1 MTQEQFIATTKGSG
15 LIHWQD
21 GSAVHFVGI
30 GGMALSAIAR
40 ILLQRGFQVSG
51 SDTETSSYTDDL
63 HALGATISQGHH
75 AINVRNADLVIYSA
89 AIRMDNPEIVE
100 SKRLGIPIIRRS
112 EAISALLSDKERS
125 ITVSG
130 THGKTTTTALISTI
144 LAKEGLNP
152 SYLIGTKVPDLC
164 GNAIWGT
171 GRDIVVEAD
180 EFDSAFLQYRPDVAV
195 LTHLEADHLDYFGS
209 PDRIEH
215 EFCKFVSNLASESTI
230 ITRKGIPMLD
240 RVVESAKTQVIT
252 YGTSGDWQLD
262 WKGFYDRQSIFE
274 IHPPSAPT
282 RSVRLS
288 LPGIHNAINAVAAI
302 ATCNNLGVEIDNC
315 IEHLATFSGL
325 ERRFEIKSSANG
337 ITIVDDYAHH
347 PTEVIETI
355 KAAKELHQG
364 RVWAVFQPH
373 LRSRT
378 VDLFEDFL
386 DAFNYADRVTITE
399 IFSPQGRD
407 STESITGVDLAKAME
422 HRNCSFAQTIEA
434 AYELISR
441 EAKSGDLIVVMGA
454 GDITTLTDQL
464 IVWLET
470 L

>member
-1 MTQEQFIATTKGSG
+1 MTQEQFGTANKHSESTQ
-15 LIHWQD
+15 WQD
-21 GSAVHFVGI
+21 THTVHFVGI

-51 SDTETSSYTDDL
+51 SDSQTSSYIDDL
-63 HALGATISQGHH
+63 RILGATISEGHN
-75 AINVRNADLVIYSA
+75 ALNVQNADLVIYSA
-89 AIRMDNPEIVE
+89 AIRMDNPEIIE

-144 LAKEGLNP
+144 LAKEGRNP
-152 SYLIGTKVPDLC
+152 SYLIGTKVPDLH
-164 GNAIWGT
+164 GNARWGS
-171 GRDIVVEAD
+171 GKDIVVEAD

-215 EFCKFVSNLASESTI
+215 EFCEFVSNLDSESKI

-240 RVVESAKTQVIT
+240 RVVQSAKAQVIT
-252 YGTSGDWQLD
+252 YGTSGDWQLHWEGYND
-262 WKGFYDRQSIFE
+262 GQSVFE
-274 IHPPSAPT
+274 IHPPSAPK

-288 LPGIHNAINAVAAI
+288 LPGLHNAINAVAAI
-302 ATCNNLGVEIDNC
+302 ATCNNLGMEIGNC

-325 ERRFEIKSSANG
+325 ERRFQIKSSTNG

-347 PTEVIETI
+347 PTEIMETI
-355 KAAKELHQG
+355 RAARELHQG

-378 VDLFEDFL
+378 VDLFADFL
-386 DAFNYADRVTITE
+386 TAFNYADRVTITE
-399 IFSPQGRD
+399 IFSPQGREN
-407 STESITGVDLAKAME
+407 TEPITGAELAKAID
-422 HRNCSFAQTIEA
+422 HRNCDFAQTIDEA
-434 AYELISR
+434 SELISQ
-441 EAKSGDLIVVMGA
+441 EAEPGDLIVVMGA
-454 GDITTLTDQL
+454 GDITNLTDKL
-464 IVWLET
+464 IVWLAAV
-470 L
+470 